1 MTDPPPHPIRR
12 LWDRL
17 SDLPVVFILVWAGW
31 LAVPWSLHGLAQSRT
46 ATAPPHDLPA
56 KPLTPSLLPA
66 PATSLP
72 AATLAVLGAPPST
85 TVAGVTDSDGD
96 AGGHATVEFIARER
110 ARIAGEVH
118 DAAGHGLAAIA
129 MQAGI
134 ALLMLEENPAQARE
148 SLQAIRDTSTQAL
161 AHLRTALDAMDP
173 ARATFDGAAVD
184 TAHPTRTGEEDLPR
198 LIDGIRAAG
207 LRVDLEPAVPRVPAH
222 LRGTVYRVVRES
234 LTNVLRHAGATRALV
249 RVANDPCEFVLEVAD
264 SGRAAG
270 GAWSQEGDGPQRAG
284 SGRGLVGMRARVV
297 AAGGDFHAGPR
308 EEGGFEVRARFPR
321 GCA

>member
-1 MTDPPPHPIRR
+1 MTDPQPHPIRR

-46 ATAPPHDLPA
+46 ATAPPHDFPA
-56 KPLTPSLLPA
+56 TPPTPVLSAA
-66 PATSLP
+66 PAAV
-72 AATLAVLGAPPST
+72 AAP
-85 TVAGVTDSDGD
+85 DRD
-96 AGGHATVEFIARER
+96 ATVEFVARER